1 MPYRIEFTPE
11 ADDHLALLTAR
22 ERSTLLD
29 GVGRQLLHQPSV
41 QTRNRKRM
49 RPSPEMPGAMWELR
63 IGHLRVYYEVRE
75 GEDPKVLVVAIG
87 VKLRDRV
94 RIGGKEIQL

>member
-1 MPYRIEFTPE
+1 MPYQVEFTPE

-29 GVGRQLLHQPSV
+29 GVSRQLVHQPTV

-49 RPSPEMPGAMWELR
+49 RPSAQMPGPMWELR
-63 IGHLRVYYEVRE
+63 IGHLRVYYEVNE
-75 GEDPKVLVVAIG
+75 EEDPKVVVTAIG
-87 VKLRDRV
+87 VKVRNRV
-94 RIGGKEIQL
+94 RIGGKEIEL